1 MSVNAVS
8 GTSLQRDLASALR
21 LARTGGTQASDASSA
36 FTAASQATG
45 GAAQA
50 SSSASQASTVAS
62 APAMSNDMM
71 TSLLQ
76 LQSDFSQLGLQ
87 NGVTTPADA
96 AGNADGSRTADGP
109 DAGQGAGGTAPVHHH
124 RRHAHAKATDA
135 AEVAQSGQSGSVADA
150 AATSGTT
157 PTGAAA
163 SSSDLG
169 DGLHSFLQQVTK
181 AIAAY
186 ATGGPVGI
194 AAAALTSSSKA

>member
-21 LARTGGTQASDASSA
+21 LARTGGTQAIDASA

-45 GAAQA
+45 AAQG

-87 NGVTTPADA
+87 NGITTPADA
-96 AGNADGSRTADGP
+96 SASADESRIGDGP

-124 RRHAHAKATDA
+124 RHHAHAKATDA
-135 AEVAQSGQSGSVADA
+135 AQSSSIADA
-150 AATSGTT
+150 TAT
-157 PTGAAA
+157 TGAASTGATA

-169 DGLHSFLQQVTK
+169 DGLQSFLQQVTK

-194 AAAALTSSSKA
+194 AAAALTTASKA